1 MKDVGDIRAL
11 GEALDREVE
20 RLQRT
25 LPAGMELDKVSD
37 QPEAVRESV
46 GEFMRVLPEAAAIVL
61 LVSLF
66 SLGLRTGL
74 VVAVRIP
81 LVLAL
86 TFAVMHYLAIGLHHI
101 SLGALGLLADLWVDD
116 ARHVGGR

>member
-25 LPAGMELDKVSD
+25 LPAGMALDKVSD

-46 GEFMRVLPEAAAIVL
+46 GEFMRVLSEAVCIVL
-61 LVSLF
+61 LVSFF

-74 VVAVRIP
+74 VVAVSIP
-81 LVLAL
+81 LVLAM
-86 TFAVMHYLAIGLHHI
+86 TFAVMHYFGIGLHKI
-101 SLGALGLLADLWVDD
+101 DRKSV
-116 ARHVGGR
+116 V